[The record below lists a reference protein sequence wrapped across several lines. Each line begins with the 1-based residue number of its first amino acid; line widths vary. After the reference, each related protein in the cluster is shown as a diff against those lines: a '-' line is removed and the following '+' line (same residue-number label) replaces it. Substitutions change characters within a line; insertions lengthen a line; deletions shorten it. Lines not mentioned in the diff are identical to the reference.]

1 MNDPI
6 TLSVRHPGPDALE
19 RDIQARA
26 SVAPRVTPADIEA
39 EIVGEHYFTAF
50 DGVAGAGYNAASPD
64 GVLRPFTFE
73 APGSLGLL
81 TFCVLRLRNGF
92 TVTGESACASPENFN
107 AEIGRRIAKENA
119 VAKIWPLL
127 GFRLRDKLHAQ
138 VRCKGERCMSTDG
151 FGHSRECIAEA
162 GRNQGWTPTAEE
174 LAAAGP
180 SAPLTTGGLKTME
193 ISKELPRYQSHK
205 HVWALKIKDVAH
217 NPNPDRTGLSCSSS
231 YGAMIYPEEQEYPPF
246 EVSAEYVNKH
256 RPQPGGYY
264 VQYAD
269 GYLSYSP
276 AQAFEGSY
284 TLLDAKPVAG
294 PEIIKLD
301 TRAAQRQ
308 ELTTILVGAVGPM
321 LTGDP
326 AQALTLGRSV
336 RALLDEL
343 VGPGTQQKEE
353 GAPVSS
359 VPDVSLVAQNMCA
372 MGGFG
377 SPAEPKGDPGR

>member
-1 MNDPI
+1 M
-6 TLSVRHPGPDALE
+6 
-19 RDIQARA
+19 
-26 SVAPRVTPADIEA
+26 
-39 EIVGEHYFTAF
+39 
-50 DGVAGAGYNAASPD
+50 
-64 GVLRPFTFE
+64 
-73 APGSLGLL
+73 
-81 TFCVLRLRNGF
+81 
-92 TVTGESACASPENFN
+92 
-107 AEIGRRIAKENA
+107 
-119 VAKIWPLL
+119 
-127 GFRLRDKLHAQ
+127 
-138 VRCKGERCMSTDG
+138 
-151 FGHSRECIAEA
+151 
-162 GRNQGWTPTAEE
+162 
-174 LAAAGP
+174 
-180 SAPLTTGGLKTME
+180 
-193 ISKELPRYQSHK
+193 
-205 HVWALKIKDVAH
+205 
-217 NPNPDRTGLSCSSS
+217 
-231 YGAMIYPEEQEYPPF
+231 
-246 EVSAEYVNKH
+246 SAEYVNKH

-372 MGGFG
+372 MGASVAPQNQRAIRGGEVKF
-377 SPAEPKGDPGR
+377 